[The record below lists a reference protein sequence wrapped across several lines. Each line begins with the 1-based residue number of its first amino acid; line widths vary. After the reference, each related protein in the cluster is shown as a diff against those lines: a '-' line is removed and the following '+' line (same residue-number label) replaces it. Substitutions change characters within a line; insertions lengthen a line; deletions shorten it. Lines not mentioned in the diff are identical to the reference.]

1 MKRSPELSLQWRSIA
16 TDLTMKNQ
24 LPVMDSPNIR
34 IVIADDHQLVRETW
48 KLILEQDKRFFIV
61 AECSN
66 GAEAIKTAVKLV
78 PDIILMDINMHPVNG
93 FEATKK
99 ILKQAPSVKIIGISV
114 NNQPSYA
121 RNMLQLGAKG
131 YVTKDS
137 PKEEMT
143 NAILTVYNGGVFICE
158 DIKGKMQGPDSN

>member
-1 MKRSPELSLQWRSIA
+1 MLNAQPDMEVVGEAPDGRQAIIETQRLQ
-16 TDLTMKNQ
+16 
-24 LPVMDSPNIR
+24 
-34 IVIADDHQLVRETW
+34 
-48 KLILEQDKRFFIV
+48 
-61 AECSN
+61 
-66 GAEAIKTAVKLV
+66 

-99 ILKQAPSVKIIGISV
+99 ILKHAPSVKIIGISV

-158 DIKGKMQGPDSN
+158 DIKRKMQGPDSN